1 MGKHRTRLKILA
13 NILSVV
19 NENKGVKRTQIM
31 YQAYLSYHLLIRYL
45 TDLTDAHLIV
55 CKEDKTYSLT
65 EKGEH
70 FLNKFNKYCKNEEI
84 INEQLKNITNQR
96 LLLNKM
102 CPNLKE

>member
-19 NENKGVKRTQIM
+19 SENKGVKRTQIM
-31 YQAYLSYHLLIRYL
+31 YQAYLSYNLLIRYL
-45 TDLTDAHLIV
+45 TDLTDSRLII

-70 FLNKFNKYCKNEEI
+70 FLKKFNKYCKNKEI
-84 INEQLKNITNQR
+84 INEQLRNVTHQQ

-102 CPNLKE
+102 CPNSKE